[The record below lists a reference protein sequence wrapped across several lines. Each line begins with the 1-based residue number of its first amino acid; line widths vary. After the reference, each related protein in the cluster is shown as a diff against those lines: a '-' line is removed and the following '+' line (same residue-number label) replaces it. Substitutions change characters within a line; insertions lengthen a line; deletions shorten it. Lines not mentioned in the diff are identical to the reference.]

1 MHLASWNV
9 LYKKE
14 SLWLMSYYECHIH
27 LKYSIRLVYIIP
39 STEPPFFSG
48 VGEGGDLFEEGVQCL
63 FL

>member
-1 MHLASWNV
+1 
-9 LYKKE
+9 
-14 SLWLMSYYECHIH
+14 MSYYECHIH

-48 VGEGGDLFEEGVQCL
+48 VGGGGGLFEEGVQCL